1 MFKNFKDKA
10 SFFESKPADKNQS
23 AEQSNDGQDLTS
35 ILNRS
40 QRGDLINLVA
50 EIAESMRVGILEVF
64 EPSENSSSAGSSPS
78 QTPSSEKGEQEAQSS
93 SGQVTDQAHRPGRS
107 QRQNSGQR
115 PNATAVAAKARA
127 KRRTIEHLDKWRD
140 SVLQRIGEVVNQRNE
155 SNDQTGPDSEAKRDD
170 LPLEEDEERCKTL
183 RQVYHPIETPLLQL
197 PKATRLLVLHSLL
210 LLLLSLK
217 HYNAYSR
224 VLMLHV
230 AASLEIDIKVL
241 NEDENKVARGLLDAV
256 LSQSQVGDKPSE
268 PKKDDS
274 SRKWKVGL
282 ASVAGAALIGITGGL
297 AAPLVAAGVGGVM
310 GGLGLGATA
319 AAGYLG
325 SLAGSS
331 VLVGGLFGAY
341 GGRMTGR
348 TMEKYAR
355 EVQDFA
361 FVPTRGQQTP
371 ETGDEKDEARQD
383 HRLRVTIGVTGW
395 AKNRSDFVVPW
406 RVLGDNSEVF
416 ALRWETEAM
425 MSLGHA
431 INNLVTSAV
440 WSVASR
446 QIISHT
452 VFSLLA
458 NAVMLPMSLIKIANL
473 VDNPFSLAKT
483 RAEKAGEALADALI
497 NKVQGERPVTL
508 IGYSLGSRVIYSC
521 MQSLCRRSAYGLVES
536 VILMGSATPADVEA
550 WRRIRSVVSGR
561 VVNVYSQN
569 DSVLAFLYRTSSL
582 QAGVAGLQP
591 IEGVPGVENVD
602 VTEKIS
608 GHLKYQFALGQI
620 LDTIGLQDL
629 DPVEIKREEAAWA
642 EENQKQEEERAYNE
656 KNAKP
661 EDKSIP
667 DGGESNIHSE
677 NAPKD
682 RSSQDQTNAQSDD
695 EGTHHRIQ
703 MVDLDD

>member
-1 MFKNFKDKA
+1 
-10 SFFESKPADKNQS
+10 
-23 AEQSNDGQDLTS
+23 
-35 ILNRS
+35 
-40 QRGDLINLVA
+40 
-50 EIAESMRVGILEVF
+50 MRVGILEVF

-93 SGQVTDQAHRPGRS
+93 SGQVTDQAHRLGRS

-224 VLMLHV
+224 VLMLHI

-310 GGLGLGATA
+310 GGLGL
-319 AAGYLG
+319 
-325 SLAGSS
+325 
-331 VLVGGLFGAY
+331 
-341 GGRMTGR
+341 
-348 TMEKYAR
+348 
-355 EVQDFA
+355 VQDFA

-591 IEGVPGVENVD
+591 IEGAPGVENVD

-703 MVDLDD
+703 MLDLDD